1 MTAVKTIARRTCAG
15 GCGTYLSRYNV
26 DSDGL
31 CAACRS
37 SEDARPDPEVSP
49 ETLERLIAGI
59 LLVNDALRPGEPV
72 NLSLELAAYGIA
84 ADSWTVGLAVRHLGT
99 RHGII
104 ASGERGRP
112 GYVVTEWERRYR
124 PMRGF
129 GGVEIRRDAETGRLL
144 PSLLPQPGGP
154 PEVRPGQLSIL
165 GSDIPT
171 AENGPWPAATAT
183 GRFRLHGPASL
194 GWP

>member
-59 LLVNDALRPGEPV
+59 LLVNDAARPGEPV
-72 NLSLELAAYGIA
+72 NISLELAGYGVT
-84 ADSWTVGLAVRHLGT
+84 ADSWEIGLAVRHLRT
-99 RHGII
+99 RYGLV
-104 ASGERGRP
+104 ASGQRGRP
-112 GYVVTEWERRYR
+112 GYTLTDWERRVKTATGWY
-124 PMRGF
+124 
-129 GGVEIRRDAETGRLL
+129 GVPIARCPQTGRLL
-144 PSLLPQPGGP
+144 PGDA
-154 PEVRPGQLSIL
+154 EDDVIPGQLSIV
-165 GSDIPT
+165 
-171 AENGPWPAATAT
+171 
-183 GRFRLHGPASL
+183 
-194 GWP
+194 